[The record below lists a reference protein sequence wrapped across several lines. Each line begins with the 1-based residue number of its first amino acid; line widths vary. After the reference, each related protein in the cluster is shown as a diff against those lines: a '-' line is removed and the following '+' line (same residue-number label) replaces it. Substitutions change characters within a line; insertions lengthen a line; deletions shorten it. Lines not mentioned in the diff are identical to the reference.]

1 VINGWGPT
9 PQLTTVKA
17 RYLLGL
23 FLVAA
28 VGVPIIWPGS
38 TKIRL
43 VDSTVTLGCYL
54 LIAWVIQRHCSRNG
68 VAISSI
74 LGEWPSPQDLRRFL
88 LLGIPLV
95 SIGAAGFYAVYLPV
109 SWVWP
114 ALVTVL
120 LKDVPELIIWSRAP
134 AEIVSNTLNIGLMIV
149 VAPIVEEIMFRGF
162 LLNRWWEKYGR
173 EKAIILSSLIFGV
186 MHLEFIG
193 GIVFGLVLSRIY
205 VKTRS
210 LIGPIVIHMSNNAV
224 VVLLVIAES
233 MTTDGPAFTLH
244 EFESYWWMAPLGLS
258 IGLPWLIWFYRD
270 YLRQPP
276 SN

>member
-1 VINGWGPT
+1 
-9 PQLTTVKA
+9 
-17 RYLLGL
+17 
-23 FLVAA
+23 
-28 VGVPIIWPGS
+28 
-38 TKIRL
+38 
-43 VDSTVTLGCYL
+43 
-54 LIAWVIQRHCSRNG
+54 
-68 VAISSI
+68 